1 MEKKKYT
8 QFGTLSVIF
17 FLPIFVL
24 MLSLFVKSGFK
35 DANTLFVSLILFLCL
50 LLFYKLTI
58 VIDDKFVTFRL
69 GIGLFW
75 KKYKL
80 TDITD
85 CEMAEWKFLD
95 GVGIRWTSS
104 GWIYSVTGF
113 KGIELNF
120 NNRSSVRIGTN
131 KSEEISEIINK
142 ITKDNRG

>member
-1 MEKKKYT
+1 
-8 QFGTLSVIF
+8 
-17 FLPIFVL
+17 VL
-24 MLSLFVKSGFK
+24 MLSGYVKSGFK
-35 DANTLFVSLILFLCL
+35 DANTLFVSLILLLCL

-58 VIDDKFVTFRL
+58 VIDDKFVTIRL

-85 CEMAEWKFLD
+85 CEMAEWKFSD
-95 GVGIRWTSS
+95 GVGIRWTSG

-142 ITKDNRG
+142 ITKDNQG